1 CSSAGSGAGVLL
13 ISPEGCLYPFSF
25 KLQFENTN
33 NTAEYEALI
42 LGLQVAKERGV
53 KNLLARG
60 DAELIVKQVRSLF
73 QVKNGRLKHYRNQ

>member
-1 CSSAGSGAGVLL
+1 VPQLVLEL
-13 ISPEGCLYPFSF
+13 VVSPEGVLHPFSF

-42 LGLQVAKERGV
+42 LGLQVAKEQGI

-60 DAELIVKQVRSLF
+60 DAELIVKQ
-73 QVKNGRLKHYRNQ
+73 

>member
-1 CSSAGSGAGVLL
+1 
-13 ISPEGCLYPFSF
+13 F
-25 KLQFENTN
+25 KNTN

-73 QVKNGRLKHYRNQ
+73 QVKNGRLKHYQNQ